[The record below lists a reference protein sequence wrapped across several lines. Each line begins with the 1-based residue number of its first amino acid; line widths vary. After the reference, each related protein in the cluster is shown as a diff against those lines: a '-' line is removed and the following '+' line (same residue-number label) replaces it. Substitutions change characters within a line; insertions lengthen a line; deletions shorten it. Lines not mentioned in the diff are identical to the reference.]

1 MKHLLTGLAMLAGVT
16 ATSVSAQ
23 QWDGTWPPPEVIRSE
38 DLLIGGLVMH
48 FMNQFNEEKKFEQQR
63 RQPIYTA
70 PDSNNLNTS
79 GMNTAYNS
87 YKQRASD
94 GDQTLKRT
102 LAGYPHRAYRVRT
115 TNATYN
121 MQNRDMIVNVNFIV
135 SWDPSFVAELN
146 HTLLQTGNDTNSPT
160 HWAFVNTSHSQSRTG
175 TRYRFDQTRGELLIN
190 TLYRA
195 GPQIRVMAGNTSMGC
210 WDIPELSGRSQRQ
223 HKMVQTTQ
231 NGVTIHTWMELQ
243 SSISFPV
250 QTPPDNIRLEVVNQN
265 LCL

>member
-1 MKHLLTGLAMLAGVT
+1 MKRLLQTVAMLSCLSSPVA
-16 ATSVSAQ
+16 AE
-23 QWDGTWPPPEVIRSE
+23 QWDGTWPPPEVIRTE
-38 DLLIGGLVMH
+38 DLLIGGLL
-48 FMNQFNEEKKFEQQR
+48 MNFLGQFNEEKKFEQQR
-63 RQPIYTA
+63 KQPIYIA
-70 PDSNNLNTS
+70 SDPNNLNTS
-79 GMNTAYNS
+79 GMNTAFND
-87 YKQRASD
+87 YKRRASD
-94 GDQTLKRT
+94 GDQLLKATLS
-102 LAGYPHRAYRVRT
+102 GYPHRAYRVSM

-146 HTLLQTGNDTNSPT
+146 HTLLQTGNDTSSPT